1 MKYLENC
8 RIISQEEISPGI
20 FDLNLQTADIAGISR
35 PGQFV
40 MVYPQDGKRILPRPI
55 SICGADPDRGTLR
68 LVYRVTGSN
77 TGTEEFSGYGSGDT
91 VRISGPMGNGFDTDI
106 PAEETVLIAGGGIG
120 IPPMLFTA
128 RHLKCKKI
136 IVLGYRSDTFL
147 AREFGQSGDVFI
159 ATEDGSHGTPGNVLD
174 AIRENGL
181 KADRVYACGPKPML
195 KALASWAEENGI
207 PCLLSLEERMACGI
221 GACLSCVCASR
232 ETDAHT
238 NVRNKRI
245 CKDGPV
251 FLSTEVEL

>member
-1 MKYLENC
+1 MKYFENC
-8 RIISQEEISPGI
+8 RIVSQEEISPGI
-20 FDLNLQTADIAGISR
+20 FDMNLQTADITGICR

-55 SICGADPDRGTLR
+55 SICGADPESRTLR
-68 LVYRVTGSN
+68 LVYRVTGPN
-77 TGTEEFSGYGSGDT
+77 TGTGEFSGYVSGDMI
-91 VRISGPMGNGFDTDI
+91 RISGPMGNGFDMDI
-106 PAEETVLIAGGGIG
+106 SGDETVLIAGGGIG

-128 RHLKCKKI
+128 RNLNCKKV

-147 AREFGQSGDVFI
+147 AGEFGQNGDVFI
-159 ATEDGSHGTPGNVLD
+159 ATEDGSCGTPGNVLD

-195 KALASWAEENGI
+195 RALASWAEANGI
-207 PCLLSLEERMACGI
+207 PCYISLEERMACGI
-221 GACLSCVCASR
+221 GACLSCVCGSR

-238 NVRNKRI
+238 NVRNKRV